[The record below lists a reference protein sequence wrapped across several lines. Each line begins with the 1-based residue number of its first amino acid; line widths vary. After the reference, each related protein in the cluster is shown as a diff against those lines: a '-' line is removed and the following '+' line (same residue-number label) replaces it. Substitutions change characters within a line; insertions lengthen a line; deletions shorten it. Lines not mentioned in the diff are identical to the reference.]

1 MTRPTVYTPPGFVD
15 RTGYRAE
22 CRRDVRRRRKRPTVL
37 LVTWASLVIPVAIT
51 AAGWL
56 IGKPL
61 TPELLAAL
69 GTLVWFARRLEGR
82 WQARLTDHSDAIRAI
97 AARQDISTGRA
108 ETVYALVERQIEA
121 ELVRTPQALPPG
133 GRRP

>member
-1 MTRPTVYTPPGFVD
+1 M
-15 RTGYRAE
+15 
-22 CRRDVRRRRKRPTVL
+22 RRRRKRPTVL

-82 WQARLTDHSDAIRAI
+82 WQARLTDHSSAIRAI
-97 AARQDISTGRA
+97 AARQDVSTGRA